1 MLAKLSDYAQNLKN
15 FIAMPLEASDSGRK
29 KRGQE
34 VETHMRNSITHAALR
49 LMLDLAAAGPV
60 RAQDEKPLEL
70 TDNPPDRYVVVK
82 GDTLWGISKRYL
94 KSPWRWPDLW
104 GMNKDEVRNPHL
116 IYPGNVLILDLSGA
130 TPRLR
135 LEGDAE
141 GGLAAAAQGTGV
153 GSTVKLTPK
162 VRGDQLSASAISSI
176 PAGAIEPFLNRPLI
190 VDASQFETAPR
201 VVATA
206 ENRVVT
212 SAGDSVYVKGLTSDA
227 PLLWQVYRPG
237 KSIIDP
243 ITRETL
249 GYEVVYLGD
258 ARVREYGED
267 ISTAR
272 ILRSRME
279 IATGDRL
286 VQAPPADV
294 LAYMPRAAGPGL
306 EGLVVSAPDNVVAE
320 IGQRQVVVLNR
331 GARDGVEVGHVFALF
346 RAGPTVRPRA
356 LPRSVTNEEARQNV
370 QSVYKELDP
379 KGQSGPVK
387 LPDTRYGLVFVFRTF
402 EKLSYA
408 LVMNTSQPV
417 NLRDIV
423 RAP

>member
-1 MLAKLSDYAQNLKN
+1 MLALVS
-15 FIAMPLEASDSGRK
+15 
-29 KRGQE
+29 
-34 VETHMRNSITHAALR
+34 
-49 LMLDLAAAGPV
+49 AGPL

-135 LEGDAE
+135 LQGDAE

-176 PAGAIEPFLNRPLI
+176 PAGSIEPFLNRPLI

-212 SAGDSVYVKGLTSDA
+212 SAGDSVYV
-227 PLLWQVYRPG
+227 
-237 KSIIDP
+237 
-243 ITRETL
+243 
-249 GYEVVYLGD
+249 
-258 ARVREYGED
+258 
-267 ISTAR
+267 
-272 ILRSRME
+272 
-279 IATGDRL
+279 
-286 VQAPPADV
+286 
-294 LAYMPRAAGPGL
+294 
-306 EGLVVSAPDNVVAE
+306 
-320 IGQRQVVVLNR
+320 
-331 GARDGVEVGHVFALF
+331 
-346 RAGPTVRPRA
+346 
-356 LPRSVTNEEARQNV
+356 
-370 QSVYKELDP
+370 
-379 KGQSGPVK
+379 
-387 LPDTRYGLVFVFRTF
+387 
-402 EKLSYA
+402 
-408 LVMNTSQPV
+408 
-417 NLRDIV
+417 
-423 RAP
+423 

>member
-1 MLAKLSDYAQNLKN
+1 MLAKLSDYTENLKR
-15 FIAMPLEASDSGRK
+15 FIDLPLEASDSGRK
-29 KRGQE
+29 LRDRE
-34 VETHMRNSITHAALR
+34 VGTHMRNSITSAALG
-49 LMLDLAAAGPV
+49 LMLALSAAPLCAE
-60 RAQDEKPLEL
+60 DEKPLEL
-70 TDNPPDRYVVVK
+70 TDNPPERYVVVK
-82 GDTLWGISKRYL
+82 GDTLWGISRRYL

-116 IYPGNVLILDLSGA
+116 IYPGNVLVLDLSGA

-135 LEGDAE
+135 LEGD
-141 GGLAAAAQGTGV
+141 GGLAAAGEGGTV
-153 GSTVKLTPK
+153 GGTVKLSPK
-162 VRGDQLSASAISSI
+162 VRADQTSTAAIASI

-190 VDASQFETAPR
+190 VDAQQFDTAPR

-212 SAGDSVYVKGLTSDA
+212 SAGDSVYVKGLSSDA

-243 ITRETL
+243 ITRELL

-258 ARVREYGED
+258 ARVREFGDEV
-267 ISTAR
+267 STAR
-272 ILRSRME
+272 IVRARME

-294 LAYMPRAAGPGL
+294 LAYAPRSAGPGL
-306 EGLVVSAPDNVVAE
+306 EGLVVSAPDNVVSE

-331 GARDGVEVGHVFALF
+331 GSRDGVEVGHVFALY
-346 RAGPTVRPRA
+346 RAGATVRPRA
-356 LPRSVTNEEARQNV
+356 LPRSITNEEARRNV

-387 LPDTRYGLVFVFRTF
+387 LPDSRYGLVFVFRTF